1 MAATTATVDQVTQ
14 LPRASA
20 PAAPARPA
28 MPMAPPI
35 PELTT
40 RRVLAFFAMVFGMFM
55 SILDIQIVSASL
67 AEIQAGLS
75 ASSDEVAWVQTSYLI
90 AEVIMIPLSGT
101 LARILSTRVL
111 FSVSAA
117 GFTLASILCS
127 TATNIDQMIVYRA
140 FQGFIGG
147 GMIPSVF
154 AAAFTIFPPSKRAVV
169 SPMIGLVATL
179 APTIGPTIG
188 GYLSHAFSWHW
199 LFLVNV
205 LPGIFVAISTWLL
218 IDFDKPEYSLFKKF
232 DWTGLAAMAVF
243 LGSMEYFLEEG
254 NTKGWFDDNNITIAF
269 VASAVGGVIFFWRAF
284 TIPFPVVD
292 LRAFTNRN
300 FSFGSVFSFV
310 MGIGLYGLT
319 YLYPVYLGRIR
330 GYDSL
335 MIGETMFVSGLA
347 MFFTAPLA
355 GFLSNKLDLR
365 VMMAIGFGGFA
376 TGTWIMSH
384 LNADWDFW
392 ELLIPQIL
400 RGCSLMLAMVPIN
413 NVSLGTLPL
422 DKIRSASGLFNLTRN
437 LGGAVG
443 LAAINTMLTHQTDVH
458 YMRLAEHVNFANPAA
473 LTMMNNLAAT
483 YNSVGMDGSQV
494 AIKKMVGMV
503 TRQAYLLSFMDI
515 FMALTILFGVLV
527 LMTAMLS
534 KPKAPPKG
542 AGGGGH

>member
-1 MAATTATVDQVTQ
+1 MAATTATIDGVK
-14 LPRASA
+14 LA
-20 PAAPARPA
+20 PAPVPARPA
-28 MPMAPPI
+28 APPMAPAA

-101 LARILSTRVL
+101 LARIVSTRVL
-111 FSVSAA
+111 FAASAA
-117 GFTLASILCS
+117 GFTAASALAA

-140 FQGFIGG
+140 LQGFIGG

-154 AAAFTIFPPSKRAVV
+154 AAAFTIFPPSKRAIV

-179 APTIGPTIG
+179 APTIGPTVG

-205 LPGIFVAISTWLL
+205 IPGILVTFATWLL
-218 IDFDKPEYSLFKKF
+218 IDFDKPDHSLMKKF

-243 LGSMEYFLEEG
+243 LGALEYFLEEG
-254 NTKGWFDDNNITIAF
+254 NSKGWFDDRNITIAF
-269 VASAVGGVIFFWRAF
+269 VASSLGGIVFFYRAF
-284 TIPFPVVD
+284 NYHFPIVD

-300 FSFGSVFSFV
+300 FSFGSIFSFV

-335 MIGETMFVSGLA
+335 MIGETMFVSGMA
-347 MFFTAPLA
+347 MFFTAPVA
-355 GFLSNKLDLR
+355 GFLSNKLDPR
-365 VMMAIGFGGFA
+365 VMMAMGFGGFA
-376 TGTWIMSH
+376 AGTYIMSH
-384 LNADWDFW
+384 LNGDWDFW

-413 NVSLGTLPL
+413 NVALGTLPL
-422 DKIRSASGLFNLTRN
+422 NKIQSASGLFNLTRN

-443 LAAINTMLTHQTDVH
+443 LAAINTILTHQTDVH
-458 YMRLAEHVNFANPAA
+458 YMRLAEHVNFSNPEA
-473 LTMMNNLAAT
+473 LDMINNLTAKYDNA
-483 YNSVGMDGSQV
+483 GMDGSQV

-503 TRQAYLLSFMDI
+503 TQQAYLLSFMDI
-515 FMALTILFGVLV
+515 FMILTFLFGALV
-527 LMTAMLS
+527 LMTMMLK